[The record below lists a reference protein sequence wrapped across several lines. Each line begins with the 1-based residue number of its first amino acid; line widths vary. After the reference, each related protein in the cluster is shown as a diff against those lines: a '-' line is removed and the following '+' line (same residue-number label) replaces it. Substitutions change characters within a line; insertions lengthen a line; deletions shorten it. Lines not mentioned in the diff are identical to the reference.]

1 MKSYQAPTR
10 FCGSINGDSVG
21 GRLQAIRSRLCMTRK
36 QFAEHVGLTDGQV
49 ARLERGG
56 KGTRNDQPSI
66 DQIARICGVQPV
78 WLYAGSV
85 APRNLWPEWWGG
97 RNAVLDRPLT
107 PPLNRR

>member
-36 QFAEHVGLTDGQV
+36 QFAEHIGLTDGQV
-49 ARLERGG
+49 SRLERGG

-85 APRNLWPEWWGG
+85 APRNLWPEWWG
-97 RNAVLDRPLT
+97 RAAP
-107 PPLNRR
+107 